1 MKKIDLIIFD
11 LDGTLASTGDD
22 LIQCVNYT
30 LKTLLLPAKS
40 KREIISFVGDGMSR
54 LMERALGQDHAGR
67 HSAAMQIFTDYYGQ
81 HLLDNTVL
89 YPHVEEVLM
98 HFEHTKKIIL
108 TNKRYTFASIIVRG
122 LKIEKYF
129 TEIIGADSTPF
140 LKPDRRIIDY
150 VLEKNIAARE
160 KTLMVGDGVN
170 DIAVAKNSGI
180 LSCALLNGLGN
191 RNDLLQLNADY
202 YCEDIGE
209 INSLFH

>member
-40 KREIISFVGDGMSR
+40 KREIISFVGDGISR
-54 LMERALGQDHAGR
+54 LMERALGQDHAER
-67 HSAAMQIFTDYYGQ
+67 HSVAMQIFTDYYGQ

-108 TNKRYTFASIIVRG
+108 TNKRYAFASIIVRG

-129 TEIIGADSTPF
+129 TEIIGADSSPF
-140 LKPDRRIIDY
+140 LKPDRRIIDHI
-150 VLEKNIAARE
+150 LEKNNAARG

-170 DIAVAKNSGI
+170 DIAVAKNAGI

-191 RNDLLQLNADY
+191 RDDLLQLNADY
-202 YCEDIGE
+202 YCEDIRE